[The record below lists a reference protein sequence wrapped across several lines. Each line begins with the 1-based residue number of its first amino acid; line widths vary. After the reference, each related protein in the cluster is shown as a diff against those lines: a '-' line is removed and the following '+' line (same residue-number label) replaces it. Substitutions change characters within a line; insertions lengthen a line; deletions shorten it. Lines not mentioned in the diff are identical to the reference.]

1 MKPWLAITRLLS
13 VLAIVGI
20 VLAPFTAPAVA
31 GGMAAPM
38 TMMDTAT
45 DMTSMDGDMA
55 MADMPCCPPE
65 RPAMPDCQKACP
77 LATLCLAK
85 IVQGI
90 LPVGAVSTRFSVA
103 LVLLPGNDATPDTLA
118 PLPPPRPPQA

>member
-1 MKPWLAITRLLS
+1 MKPWLAITRL
-13 VLAIVGI
+13 LAIVGI

-38 TMMDTAT
+38 ATAATGT
-45 DMTSMDGDMA
+45 DMTSMEGDMA
-55 MADMPCCPPE
+55 MANMPCCPPE
-65 RPAMPDCQKACP
+65 KPAVPDCQNACP

-85 IVQGI
+85 LVQGI
-90 LPVGAVSTRFSVA
+90 LPVGAVSARFSVA
-103 LVLLPGNDATPDTLA
+103 LALLPGNDATPDTLA

>member
-13 VLAIVGI
+13 ILAIVGI

-31 GGMAAPM
+31 GGMAAPVAM
-38 TMMDTAT
+38 TDTG
-45 DMTSMDGDMA
+45 MDMA
-55 MADMPCCPPE
+55 SSDDGMTMADMPCCPPE
-65 RPAMPDCQKACP
+65 KPAMPDCQKACP

-85 IVQGI
+85 LVQGI
-90 LPVGAVSTRFSVA
+90 LPVGEVSARLGIAVA
-103 LVLLPGNDATPDTLA
+103 LLPGNDAAPDTLL

>member
-1 MKPWLAITRLLS
+1 M
-13 VLAIVGI
+13 
-20 VLAPFTAPAVA
+20 LAPFTAPAVA

-38 TMMDTAT
+38 ATADAGT
-45 DMTSMDGDMA
+45 DMTSMDGGMA

-65 RPAMPDCQKACP
+65 KPAVPDCQKACP

-85 IVQGI
+85 LVQGI
-90 LPVGAVSTRFSVA
+90 LPVSAVSARFSVTLA
-103 LVLLPGNDATPDTLA
+103 LLPGNDAPLDTLA

>member
-38 TMMDTAT
+38 AMMDTAT

-55 MADMPCCPPE
+55 MSDMPCCPPE
-65 RPAMPDCQKACP
+65 RPAVPDC
-77 LATLCLAK
+77 
-85 IVQGI
+85 
-90 LPVGAVSTRFSVA
+90 
-103 LVLLPGNDATPDTLA
+103 
-118 PLPPPRPPQA
+118 